1 MSSSFD
7 FPSVDRLTT
16 GTVGPPGQRVFY
28 LQARSGPQVV
38 TLRLEKAQVAAL
50 AQYLAEQLSDLP
62 ALDATELPIDLDL
75 EEPVVPEWTVGS
87 LGISLDEDTERITL
101 VAEELVPGMDEDDE
115 DELDPLAD
123 EPGVARFAV
132 TRAQVAAFIVRAS
145 QVVAAGRPPCPLCGR
160 PLDPEGHVC
169 VKTNGHAAH

>member
-1 MSSSFD
+1 VSSSFD

-87 LGISLDEDTERITL
+87 LGIALDEDTERITL
-101 VAEELVPGMDEDDE
+101 VAEELVPGVDEDDE
-115 DELDPLAD
+115 IDPLAP

-169 VKTNGHAAH
+169 VKTNGHTAH

>member
-1 MSSSFD
+1 MSASFD

-16 GTVGPPGQRVFY
+16 GTIGPPGQRVFY

-38 TLRLEKAQVAAL
+38 TLRIEKAQVAAL
-50 AQYLAEQLSDLP
+50 AQYLADQLSDLP
-62 ALDATELPIDLDL
+62 ALDATELPTDLDL
-75 EEPVVPEWTVGS
+75 EEPVVAEWIVGS
-87 LGISLDEDTERITL
+87 LGIALDDDSERITL
-101 VAEELVPGMDEDDE
+101 VAEELVPGPDEDDE
-115 DELDPLAD
+115 DDPLSPD
-123 EPGVARFAV
+123 PGVARFGV

-169 VKTNGHAAH
+169 VKTNGHAAT